1 MQRGFAPSGAPRPF
15 AMEQF
20 AGELGSAPCGQRPLP
35 ASPIKVGRNIP
46 FLAHGALG
54 KKELPYPS
62 HLYLI
67 PNKATFLVPFHP
79 SYPSCSCYE
88 NSPVLFAVPG
98 GRLCLSGCCR
108 DGQQNPPKFSRHP
121 EGWQEMGR
129 ADSEPKHPHPW
140 LSSAHPIPTWC
151 SWHVW
156 EGHLPPG
163 RGETPN
169 KGPGGGCGHPF
180 PCKAPLRHP
189 PPTAGGGQEGDT
201 ALSPTSRPR
210 HLRRARVPLRDP
222 SPPPVTA
229 TR

>member
-1 MQRGFAPSGAPRPF
+1 MLLGASLHLPLLFGEVSHPLLASKPTSTRCGGALQRGFAPLGAPRPF

-20 AGELGSAPCGQRPLP
+20 ARELGSAPCGQRPLP

-79 SYPSCSCYE
+79 SYPSRSCCE

-121 EGWQEMGR
+121 EGWQEMGK
-129 ADSEPKHPHPW
+129 ADSEPKQSPSVTELSAPHPCAV
-140 LSSAHPIPTWC
+140 LLARLGRAPAPR
-151 SWHVW
+151 
-156 EGHLPPG
+156 EGGNP
-163 RGETPN
+163 
-169 KGPGGGCGHPF
+169 K
-180 PCKAPLRHP
+180 
-189 PPTAGGGQEGDT
+189 
-201 ALSPTSRPR
+201 
-210 HLRRARVPLRDP
+210 
-222 SPPPVTA
+222 
-229 TR
+229 